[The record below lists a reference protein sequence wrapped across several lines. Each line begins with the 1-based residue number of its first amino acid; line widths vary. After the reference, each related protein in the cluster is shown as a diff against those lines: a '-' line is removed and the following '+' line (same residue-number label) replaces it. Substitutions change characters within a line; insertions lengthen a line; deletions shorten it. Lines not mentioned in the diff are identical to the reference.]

1 MKKNNKMPSQKVI
14 EDALLK
20 KALGYDCD
28 EVVEEY
34 VIDETGVAKLCKKK
48 VTKKHISPD
57 IPAAK
62 ALLEHYSNLE
72 QSKYDTMT
80 EQELRQEKINL
91 IKLLQ
96 KEGEQNGNP

>member
-1 MKKNNKMPSQKVI
+1 MKKNIMPSSEVI
-14 EDALLK
+14 EKALLK

-34 VIDETGVAKLCKKK
+34 VVDEEGNAKLSKKK

-62 ALLEHYSNLE
+62 VLLEHYSNTS
-72 QSKYDTMT
+72 SKYENMT
-80 EQELRQEKINL
+80 DDELRQEKLNL

-96 KEGEQNGNP
+96 KEGEDGN

>member
-1 MKKNNKMPSQKVI
+1 MKKTQSLPLTQI
-14 EDALLK
+14 EAALLK

-34 VIDETGVAKLCKKK
+34 IIDEDGNAKLSKKK
-48 VTKKHISPD
+48 VTKKYVSPD

-62 ALLEHYSNLE
+62 VLLESFENKAN
-72 QSKYDTMT
+72 KYENMT
-80 EQELRQEKINL
+80 EEELQKEKIRL

-96 KEGEQNGNP
+96 NGEDDGN

>member
-1 MKKNNKMPSQKVI
+1 MKKKEKVPSKKII

-28 EVVEEY
+28 EIVEEY
-34 VIDETGVAKLCKKK
+34 VIDEDGQPKLSKKK

-62 ALLEHYSNLE
+62 VLLEHFSSLE
-72 QSKYDTMT
+72 QSKYENMT

-91 IKLLQ
+91 IKLLK
-96 KEGEQNGNP
+96 KEGENET

>member
-1 MKKNNKMPSQKVI
+1 MKKKNKLPSKNVI
-14 EDALLK
+14 EEALLK

-34 VIDETGVAKLCKKK
+34 IVDEDGNARLSKKK
-48 VTKKHISPD
+48 VTKKHIAPD

-62 ALLEHYSNLE
+62 VLLEHYSTAE
-72 QSKYDTMT
+72 QSKYENMT
-80 EQELRQEKINL
+80 DEELRQEKLNL

-96 KEGEQNGNP
+96 KEGENCGD